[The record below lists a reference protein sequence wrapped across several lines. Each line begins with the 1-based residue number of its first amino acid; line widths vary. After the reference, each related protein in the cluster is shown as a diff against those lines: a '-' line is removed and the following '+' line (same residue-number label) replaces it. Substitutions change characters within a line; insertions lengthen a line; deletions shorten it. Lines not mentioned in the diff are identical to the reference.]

1 MKKFLKLTAV
11 IAFMFITING
21 VANEPKLTVFN
32 NAGSKSLVFTLDSN
46 SKETMVK
53 FYDANDNIIF
63 SESLTDGIYAKK
75 FDLKSLEKGN
85 YVFKVENE
93 LTTYLYTIDVREESV
108 DIVKRKENSK
118 PVFRRVGEKVLLN
131 LLNLDENDVNIK
143 VIDSQD
149 RIVYDETIAKESIV
163 QKAFNFESAIPDGY
177 VIVVK
182 DGKDTFYEAIVIN

>member
-11 IAFMFITING
+11 IAFMFISING

-63 SESLTDGIYAKK
+63 SESLSDGLYAKK

-149 RIVYDETIAKESIV
+149 RIVYNETIAKESIV
-163 QKAFNFESAIPDGY
+163 QKAFNFETAIPDGY